1 MAHMFA
7 NKDSKI
13 LLREYI
19 DLFGTIIRKEKS
31 VVIDRFFEAG
41 YPAFILTIL
50 RSLAHNL
57 E

>member
-19 DLFGTIIRKEKS
+19 DLFGAIIRKEKS

-41 YPAFILTIL
+41 YPAFILTTL